1 MAAPEASGGLD
12 LTRGWLMQ
20 FKLNYEKFV
29 EELGYP
35 GNQLALSLKEQ
46 VRVSETIYLDKP
58 YIDFRIFARKADGEY
73 IPTKK
78 GITIS
83 KDLAKFLK
91 EAFNK
96 IN

>member
-1 MAAPEASGGLD
+1 MEN
-12 LTRGWLMQ
+12 TQTQRGT
-20 FKLNYEKFV
+20 LNQKETVLFSFDKT
-29 EELGYP
+29 
-35 GNQLALSLKEQ
+35 LKEQ

-58 YIDFRIFARKADGEY
+58 YIDFKIFARRADGQY
-73 IPTKK
+73 IPTQK

-83 KDLAKFLK
+83 RDLAKYLK